1 MSLFVSD
8 IVYLGIKSCIF
19 VTRIVGIS
27 SYNTIAY
34 FNGYEMME
42 FFPKTTEQLLLEEVR
57 NLKKELKSLKNENIH
72 IRSQPLDYQE
82 IVIEEIEEPEQLLI
96 TN

>member
-8 IVYLGIKSCIF
+8 IVYLSIKSCLF
-19 VTRIVGIS
+19 ATRIVGIA

-34 FNGYEMME
+34 FNGYKMMD
-42 FFPKTTEQLLLEEVR
+42 FFPKTTEQLLLEEVTD
-57 NLKKELKSLKNENIH
+57 LKQELKSLKTVNIH
-72 IRSQPLDYQE
+72 IQSQPLDYQE
-82 IVIEEIEEPEQLLI
+82 IVIEEIEGAKQLLL

>member
-8 IVYLGIKSCIF
+8 VIYLGIKSCLF
-19 VTRIVGIS
+19 ATRIVGIA

-34 FNGYEMME
+34 FNGYEMMD
-42 FFPKTTEQLLLEEVR
+42 FFPKTNEQLLLEEVR
-57 NLKKELKSLKNENIH
+57 DLKKQLASLKTVNIH
-72 IRSQPLDYQE
+72 LVSQPLDYQE
-82 IVIEEIEEPEQLLI
+82 IIIEEIKDTSQHLL